1 MGLRFTGA
9 PHLLC
14 NLRKLSPIL
23 AVAVLTLSCDLWEY
37 ADPSAPISNRAPET
51 YLTLTAAETLYA
63 RIGSVEEKT
72 DPVTGESYLDTAWV
86 YSMDEA
92 PDPDYLWDTLGNAFT
107 TITTSKQNLNW
118 WGEDSDGHVIGYQY
132 KWNVN
137 DGWTFTTKESGLFF
151 LPLKTEMDVFTFE
164 VVAVDNDS
172 LTDSTAARVVIPVRN
187 SAPQIGFRYRSNP
200 LVNDPG
206 DTNFTFPTRT
216 FVWDIEDEDGIE
228 TVPDVFYAVD
238 DTCAT
243 CWHWLDAALNS
254 SVTVTNLEVGAH
266 TFYAKVRDIAGAQ
279 SNTIR
284 FPETDDLTTANHW
297 VVMPVV
303 GATLLVDDFPQDRN
317 NRAQKWY
324 KGILD
329 TLAEDGDYSVWE
341 IGEKLPYS
349 NADINANLNYFDH
362 VIWYTAYTGPE
373 TYNGAGANIAN
384 FLAKGGN
391 LFLNTAELK
400 DTTLA
405 WFPIDSTFT
414 LNPSGRLLKGTELHA
429 QWDSSLDLSLSK
441 LIAIRVRGFETDTT
455 SAPYLRSLY
464 RLQEPGVTDGW
475 LGTPNVCAVNQFRV
489 NSTTLSGKA
498 VFMTLPLHNG
508 SEPLM
513 EGTGSA
519 SKFISYLWR
528 EEFRQ

>member
-1 MGLRFTGA
+1 M
-9 PHLLC
+9 
-14 NLRKLSPIL
+14 RKLSPIL

-206 DTNFTFPTRT
+206 DTNFTFSTRT

-279 SNTIR
+279 
-284 FPETDDLTTANHW
+284 
-297 VVMPVV
+297 
-303 GATLLVDDFPQDRN
+303 
-317 NRAQKWY
+317 
-324 KGILD
+324 
-329 TLAEDGDYSVWE
+329 
-341 IGEKLPYS
+341 
-349 NADINANLNYFDH
+349 
-362 VIWYTAYTGPE
+362 
-373 TYNGAGANIAN
+373 
-384 FLAKGGN
+384 
-391 LFLNTAELK
+391 
-400 DTTLA
+400 
-405 WFPIDSTFT
+405 
-414 LNPSGRLLKGTELHA
+414 
-429 QWDSSLDLSLSK
+429 
-441 LIAIRVRGFETDTT
+441 
-455 SAPYLRSLY
+455 
-464 RLQEPGVTDGW
+464 
-475 LGTPNVCAVNQFRV
+475 
-489 NSTTLSGKA
+489 
-498 VFMTLPLHNG
+498 
-508 SEPLM
+508 
-513 EGTGSA
+513 
-519 SKFISYLWR
+519 
-528 EEFRQ
+528 